1 MAARTGFTTALA
13 GLGEDAPVPVA
24 ARLFAQAGVPV
35 FPCAP
40 GGKNPLTEHGFHD
53 ATTSLGQVEAWWRR
67 FPAANI
73 GMPTGAA
80 SGVVVVDVDVHGVN
94 GYDAYRQARRA
105 GLVNGWEALVRSPTG
120 GRHVYYPASLAS
132 EQPSWQ
138 AGRAGI
144 DFRGDRGY
152 IIVPPSR
159 RIIDGETVLYHLASL
174 SPTPGRALDA
184 SALRTFLDPPRPP
197 RSLPERGHSP
207 GRTDPL
213 KLAQWLG
220 SERTDRNHKL
230 FWASCVLAEE
240 GVPYRDAL
248 DAMLTASQPDFGQRE
263 IARTVAS
270 GYKRIHG
277 DAPHPRE
284 ADTARAGPGP
294 VHDLDAIPEGRVPS
308 RGLR

>member
-1 MAARTGFTTALA
+1 MAARTSFTTALA
-13 GLGEDAPVPVA
+13 GLAPDAPLPVA

-53 ATTSLGQVEAWWRR
+53 ATADVRQVESWWRR

-73 GMPTGAA
+73 GMPTGSA

-94 GYDAYRQARRA
+94 GYEAFRRA
-105 GLVNGWEALVRSPTG
+105 RQTGLMNGWEALVRSPTG
-120 GRHVYYPASLAS
+120 GLHIYYPAALTS
-132 EQPSWQ
+132 EQPSWH

-152 IIVPPSR
+152 IIMPPSR
-159 RIIDGETVLYHLASL
+159 RIIDGETALYRLASL

-184 SALRTFLDPPRPP
+184 AALRKFLDPPRPP
-197 RSLPERGHSP
+197 RRLPERGSSP
-207 GRTDPL
+207 GRADPL
-213 KLAQWLG
+213 KLAKWLG
-220 SERTDRNHKL
+220 GERTDRNHKL

-240 GVPYRDAL
+240 GVPYREAL
-248 DAMLTASQPDFGQRE
+248 DAMLTVAQPDFGQRE

-277 DAPHPRE
+277 DAPRPRDS
-284 ADTARAGPGP
+284 DTARATPG
-294 VHDLDAIPEGRVPS
+294 HDLDAGPVGRVAS

>member
-1 MAARTGFTTALA
+1 MAARTAFTTALA
-13 GLGEDAPVPVA
+13 GLGEDAPLPVA
-24 ARLFAQAGVPV
+24 ARRFAQAGVPV

-40 GGKNPLTEHGFHD
+40 SGKNPLTEHGFHD
-53 ATTSLGQVEAWWRR
+53 ATTSLGQVESWWWR

-80 SGVVVVDVDVHGVN
+80 SGVVVVDVDVHGVD
-94 GYDAYRQARRA
+94 GYDAFRRARQA

-120 GRHVYYPASLAS
+120 GLHVYYPAADD

-138 AGRAGI
+138 AGKAGI

-159 RIIDGETVLYHLASL
+159 RVIDGETAWYRLASL

-184 SALRTFLDPPRPP
+184 AALRTFLDPPRPP
-197 RSLPERGHSP
+197 RRLREQGHSP

-213 KLAQWLG
+213 KLAKWLG
-220 SERTDRNHKL
+220 GEHTDRNHKL

-240 GVPYRDAL
+240 GVPYRDVL
-248 DAMLTASQPDFGQRE
+248 DAMLTVSQPDFGQRE

-277 DAPHPRE
+277 AAPRPRD
-284 ADTARAGPGP
+284 ADTARPGPG
-294 VHDLDAIPEGRVPS
+294 HDLDAVPEGRVSS

>member
-1 MAARTGFTTALA
+1 MAARTAFTTALA
-13 GLGEDAPVPVA
+13 GFGEDASLPVA

-40 GGKNPLTEHGFHD
+40 GGKQPITAHGFHD
-53 ATTSLGQVEAWWRR
+53 ATTSLGQVESWWRR

-73 GMPTGAA
+73 GMPTGVA

-94 GYDAYRQARRA
+94 GYDAFRQARRA

-120 GRHVYYPASLAS
+120 GLHVYYPAGGS

-159 RIIDGETVLYHLASL
+159 RIIDGETSLYRLASL

-197 RSLPERGHSP
+197 RQLPERGHSP
-207 GRTDPL
+207 GRTDPM

-220 SERTDRNHKL
+220 EERTDRNHKL

-248 DAMLTASQPDFGQRE
+248 DAMLTVSQPDFGQHE
-263 IARTVAS
+263 IARTVTS

-277 DAPHPRE
+277 DTPRPRG
-284 ADTARAGPGP
+284 ADAARAGPAR
-294 VHDLDAIPEGRVPS
+294 DLDVAPEGRVPS

>member
-1 MAARTGFTTALA
+1 MAARTAFTTVLA
-13 GLGEDAPVPVA
+13 GFGEDAPLPIA
-24 ARLFAQAGVPV
+24 ARLFAQAGMPV

-53 ATTSLGQVEAWWRR
+53 ATTSLAQVESWWRR

-73 GMPTGAA
+73 GMPTGVA

-94 GYDAYRQARRA
+94 GYDAFRQARRA

-120 GRHVYYPASLAS
+120 GLHVYYPSGNG

-144 DFRGDRGY
+144 DLRGDLGY

-159 RIIDGETVLYHLASL
+159 RIIGGATAWYRLASL

-184 SALRTFLDPPRPP
+184 AALRTFLDPPRPP
-197 RSLPERGHSP
+197 RRLQERGSSS

-213 KLAQWLG
+213 KLAKWLG
-220 SERTDRNHKL
+220 GERTDRNHKL

-248 DAMLTASQPDFGQRE
+248 DAMLTVSQPDFGQRE

-277 DAPHPRE
+277 DASHPRN
-284 ADTARAGPGP
+284 ADTARPGP

>member
-1 MAARTGFTTALA
+1 MAARTAFTTVLA
-13 GLGEDAPVPVA
+13 GFGEDAPLPVT

-53 ATTSLGQVEAWWRR
+53 ATTSLGQVESWWRR

-73 GMPTGAA
+73 GMPTGSA

-94 GYDAYRQARRA
+94 GYDAFRQARRA
-105 GLVNGWEALVRSPTG
+105 GLVDGWEALVRSPTG
-120 GRHVYYPASLAS
+120 GLHIYYPAAGGQ
-132 EQPSWQ
+132 QPSWQ
-138 AGRAGI
+138 AGKAGI

-159 RIIDGETVLYHLASL
+159 RIIDGETAWYRLASL

-197 RSLPERGHSP
+197 RRLPGAGFLVGADGSGEAREGGWAVSVRIATTSCSGRPACSPRKACPTGRRSMRCSPSPSLTSGSARSPAPSPAATSASTVTHPAPENPTR
-207 GRTDPL
+207 
-213 KLAQWLG
+213 
-220 SERTDRNHKL
+220 
-230 FWASCVLAEE
+230 
-240 GVPYRDAL
+240 
-248 DAMLTASQPDFGQRE
+248 
-263 IARTVAS
+263 
-270 GYKRIHG
+270 HG
-277 DAPHPRE
+277 PP
-284 ADTARAGPGP
+284 PIN
-294 VHDLDAIPEGRVPS
+294 DLDAGPVGRVPS

>member
-1 MAARTGFTTALA
+1 MAARTAFTTVLA
-13 GLGEDAPVPVA
+13 GFGEDAPLPVT

-53 ATTSLGQVEAWWRR
+53 ATTSLGQVESWWRR

-94 GYDAYRQARRA
+94 GYDAFRQARRA
-105 GLVNGWEALVRSPTG
+105 GLVDGWEALVRSPTG
-120 GRHVYYPASLAS
+120 GLHIYYPAAGGQ
-132 EQPSWQ
+132 QPSWQ
-138 AGRAGI
+138 AGKAGI

-159 RIIDGETVLYHLASL
+159 RIIDGETAWYRLASL

-197 RSLPERGHSP
+197 RRLPERGSSS

-213 KLAQWLG
+213 KLARWLG

-248 DAMLTASQPDFGQRE
+248 DAMLTVSQPDFGQRE

-270 GYKRIHG
+270 GYKRIYG
-277 DAPHPRE
+277 DAPRPRE
-284 ADTARAGPGP
+284 ADTARAGPIN
-294 VHDLDAIPEGRVPS
+294 DLDAGPVGRVPS